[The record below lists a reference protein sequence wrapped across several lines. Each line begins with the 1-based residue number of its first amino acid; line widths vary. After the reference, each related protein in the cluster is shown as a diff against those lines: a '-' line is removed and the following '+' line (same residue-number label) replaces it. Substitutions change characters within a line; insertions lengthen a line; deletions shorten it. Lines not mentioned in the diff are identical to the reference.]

1 MKNLVIS
8 LYETPNQRVLIRTH
22 DEHEANQEWVQ
33 GRITVFDD
41 DFEDYDDF
49 CINLKTHL
57 LGDQSF
63 YKDDIISIEPFG
75 FYKEK

>member
-33 GRITVFDD
+33 GRITVFHD
-41 DFEDYDDF
+41 DFF
-49 CINLKTHL
+49 RKKKFIN
-57 LGDQSF
+57 
-63 YKDDIISIEPFG
+63 
-75 FYKEK
+75 